1 MKKIFFLL
9 LIIFLSNSC
18 GYKPQFGEIQK
29 INFFIESVEF
39 KSTDR
44 ELAQLIKSNLNRYME
59 NKDGNNFIIE
69 TTIDYQKRP
78 ISKNTKGQIEEYELL
93 AFIKFTTMIND
104 KVEVLNINEKNNMLN
119 FDNEFEEIR
128 FERNVKKSMSNSIT
142 SKLILWLKSLNDN
155 QSK

>member
-9 LIIFLSNSC
+9 LIIFLFNSC
-18 GYKPQFGEIQK
+18 GYKPQFGEKQK

-93 AFIKFTTMIND
+93 TFIKFTTMIND
-104 KVEVLNINEKNNMLN
+104 KIEVLEINEKNNMIN

-142 SKLILWLKSLNDN
+142 SKLILWLINLNDN
-155 QSK
+155 

>member
-9 LIIFLSNSC
+9 LIIFLFNGC